1 MATGGPGVRGSMHAT
16 GVNVGPSA
24 GTFCSQESAGSTI
37 GEHDLQLAEYQVPV
51 LTLVTIDTLTKNS
64 IMGA

>member
-1 MATGGPGVRGSMHAT
+1 MATGGPGVWGGMHAA
-16 GVNVGPSA
+16 GVNAGPSA
-24 GTFCSQESAGSTI
+24 GTFCSQGSAGSTI

>member
-1 MATGGPGVRGSMHAT
+1 MATGGSGVRGSMHAT